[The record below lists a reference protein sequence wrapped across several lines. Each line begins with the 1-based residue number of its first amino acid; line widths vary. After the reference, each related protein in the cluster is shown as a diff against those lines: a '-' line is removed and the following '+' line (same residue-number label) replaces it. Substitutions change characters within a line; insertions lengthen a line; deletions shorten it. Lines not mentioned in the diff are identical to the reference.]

1 VEIVVILVAGA
12 GLSAAWAWWRL
23 SRPNAPGTPR
33 GRTTR
38 LVGFADSPEEAT
50 SDSFVFA
57 PSPAP
62 PIPDDRPPPAM
73 SIARL
78 ALAIALSAAAMV
90 VVGWAIGFLI
100 KLQLDRYFLAGG

>member
-23 SRPNAPGTPR
+23 SRPNPGGTA
-33 GRTTR
+33 GRRATR
-38 LVGFADSPEEAT
+38 LVGFAGSSEET

-57 PSPAP
+57 PSPTP
-62 PIPDDRPPPAM
+62 PVEDDRPPPAT

-90 VVGWAIGFLI
+90 AMGWAIGFLI
-100 KLQLDRYFLAGG
+100 KVQLDRYFLAGG